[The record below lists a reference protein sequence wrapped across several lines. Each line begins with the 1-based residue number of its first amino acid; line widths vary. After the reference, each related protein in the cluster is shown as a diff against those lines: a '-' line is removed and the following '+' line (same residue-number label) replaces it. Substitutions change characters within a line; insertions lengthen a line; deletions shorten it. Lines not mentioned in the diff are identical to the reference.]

1 TAALSTCHFYLIVG
15 LLNEKQF
22 AYLLH
27 TSLGYGS
34 SNGSTTIAK
43 EIVKNIIQDI
53 VRDINFLHQYRPVE
67 HKDKIE
73 ISNMNHLK
81 MLIDG
86 GATLEQDSIQEAL
99 LLLNDDQSNIRIQTL
114 LEQDDEKLLVQKLYK
129 TVKVL
134 SPITF
139 LLDDITEEH
148 GK

>member
-1 TAALSTCHFYLIVG
+1 
-15 LLNEKQF
+15 
-22 AYLLH
+22 
-27 TSLGYGS
+27 
-34 SNGSTTIAK
+34 
-43 EIVKNIIQDI
+43 
-53 VRDINFLHQYRPVE
+53 
-67 HKDKIE
+67 
-73 ISNMNHLK
+73 MNHLK

-148 GK
+148 